1 MEKANIKTQVEEIIN
16 RYSNI
21 EDNGYCFY
29 NVYSENIT
37 LENGKTYELDEF
49 TIELYNRNI
58 DEIVSHVLSEIREC

>member
-1 MEKANIKTQVEEIIN
+1 MEKSHIKKQVEKIIN

-29 NVYSENIT
+29 NVYSENII
-37 LENGKTYELDEF
+37 LKNGKTYELDEF

-58 DEIVSHVLSEIREC
+58 DDIVSHVLS